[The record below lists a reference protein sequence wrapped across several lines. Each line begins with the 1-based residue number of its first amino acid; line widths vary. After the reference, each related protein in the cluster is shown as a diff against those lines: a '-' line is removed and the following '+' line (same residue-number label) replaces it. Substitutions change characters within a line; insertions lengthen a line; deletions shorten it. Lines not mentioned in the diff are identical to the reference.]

1 MLRFSVSKVTK
12 VFTEYEVRWRKKVTT
27 PADAA
32 RFLDAVGYCL
42 LFPIKNLPLPSLY
55 YAVSRKDDPDWD
67 QYARKIWEWK
77 DELPRK
83 RRAFYGKYFKGR
95 GSFISL
101 EMLPRLL
108 AMHDTA
114 AEPDDYESFYAA
126 GRIRADARAVWEAL
140 AKHGPLATLELRH
153 ACKMEA
159 TTGNVGFKRAMLDLQ
174 RLLLVVHFGAE
185 QETAAWASGRFELT
199 CRAFPRETAAARR
212 ISKEAARAAIAAK
225 YLEWHPGATP
235 ALLARLFA
243 WSKDEALAAHNRSR
257 TDAGERK
264 RGDGS

>member
-1 MLRFSVSKVTK
+1 MAKVS
-12 VFTEYEVRWRKKVTT
+12 TEYEVRWPKKVAT
-27 PADAA
+27 PADAV

-55 YAVSRKDDPDWD
+55 YAVSRKDNPDWD
-67 QYARKIWEWK
+67 QYARRIWEWK
-77 DELPRK
+77 DEFPRK

-95 GSFISL
+95 GSFVSL
-101 EMLPRLL
+101 EMLPHFL

-114 AEPDDYESFYAA
+114 VESGDYDSLYPA
-126 GRIRADARAVWEAL
+126 GRIRDDARTVWEAL

-153 ACKMEA
+153 ECKME
-159 TTGNVGFKRAMLDLQ
+159 TTAGNVRFKRAMLDLQ

-199 CRAFPRETAAARR
+199 CRAFPRETSAARR
-212 ISKEAARAAIAAK
+212 ISMEAARAAIAGK
-225 YLEWHPGATP
+225 YIEWHARATP
-235 ALLARLFA
+235 MLLARLFG

-257 TDAGERK
+257 IDVSEAK
-264 RGDGS
+264 PGDGS